1 MRAGLSDRGADR
13 EREGGGGISETSRI
27 FALLEE
33 NARATLMSTQPMPK
47 VSVATV
53 WLDGCSGCHMSLL
66 DMDER
71 LIELASAIDIVYS
84 PLVDTKEFPEQVDLT
99 LVEGSVSSEE
109 DLAKIKKIREH
120 TRLLIAM
127 GDCAVTGN
135 VPSMRNPIG
144 PERMLQH
151 IYLRHAPS
159 EIVPRMLPRVL
170 PVHQVVKVDAY
181 LPGCPPSADVLYFAL
196 TELLA
201 GRIPDV
207 HDLTRFGK

>member
-1 MRAGLSDRGADR
+1 
-13 EREGGGGISETSRI
+13 
-27 FALLEE
+27 
-33 NARATLMSTQPMPK
+33 MSTQPTTK

-71 LIELASAIDIVYS
+71 LLELAAVIDIVYS
-84 PLVDTKEFPEQVDLT
+84 PLVDKKIFAEQVDLT

-109 DLAKIKKIREH
+109 DLAKIKMIREH

-135 VPSMRNPIG
+135 VPSMRNPFG
-144 PERMLQH
+144 PEKILQH
-151 IYLRHAPS
+151 VYLRNAPS
-159 EIVPRMLPRVL
+159 TIVPPLLPRVL
-170 PVHQVVKVDAY
+170 PVHQVVAVDAF

-201 GRIPDV
+201 GRMPDV
-207 HDLTRFGK
+207 SGYTRFGK

>member
-1 MRAGLSDRGADR
+1 
-13 EREGGGGISETSRI
+13 
-27 FALLEE
+27 
-33 NARATLMSTQPMPK
+33 MSTQPGTK

-53 WLDGCSGCHMSLL
+53 WLDGCSGCHMSFL

-99 LVEGSVSSEE
+99 LVEGSVSSEA

-120 TRLLIAM
+120 TRLLITM

-144 PERMLQH
+144 PEKVLQH

-181 LPGCPPSADVLYFAL
+181 IPGCPPSADVLYFAV

-201 GRIPDV
+201 GRLPDV